1 MGDVTTICQAPV
13 LRRDVADA
21 AVALDVA
28 IFEAIDAALEA
39 DVPPVMI
46 LGILHTRLQFT
57 TDAALTV
64 DDEDGSDS

>member
-1 MGDVTTICQAPV
+1 MGDVTTIYQAPV

-21 AVALDVA
+21 AIALDVA
-28 IFEAIDAALEA
+28 ILEAIDAALEA

-57 TDAALTV
+57 TEITLTIE
-64 DDEDGSDS
+64 DEDESD

>member
-1 MGDVTTICQAPV
+1 MGDVTTIYQAPI

-28 IFEAIDAALEA
+28 ILEAIDAALEA

-46 LGILHTRLQFT
+46 LGILHTRLHFT
-57 TDAALTV
+57 TAMALTV
-64 DDEDGSDS
+64 DEDDDAE

>member
-1 MGDVTTICQAPV
+1 MGDVTTIYQAPV

-28 IFEAIDAALEA
+28 ILEAIDAALDA

-46 LGILHTRLQFT
+46 LGILHARLQFT
-57 TDAALTV
+57 TEITLTIE
-64 DDEDGSDS
+64 DEDASD